1 MEGLVMKPIL
11 LITVLIFCFTGICVA
26 ADDKYDS
33 ASRGIT
39 GNLLALD
46 KSKPD
51 SSSQDEGWQPL
62 NSSAKPEQNPQP
74 ASADGFQSTSGGMT
88 ESLLSPDKGDSSGS
102 KTKDGEWQPV
112 KAGEPPKAKTRSIK
126 VLKKEKGV
134 ETWET
139 VKAPEKRTGGFVN
152 LKIEFD
158 VNSYTIRPES
168 YKLLDELGKAISDP
182 RLADRII
189 IINGHTDS
197 DGKETYNVRLSLNR
211 ADAVKQYLID
221 HQNVSPKRLKV
232 VGYGESMPLKP
243 NTTKANKQL
252 NRRVEIVAEK
262 INKGDAKTKN

>member
-1 MEGLVMKPIL
+1 MEDLVMKSIL
-11 LITVLIFCFTGICVA
+11 LITALTFFFTGICIA
-26 ADDKYDS
+26 AEDDFES
-33 ASRGIT
+33 ISVGIA

-46 KSKPD
+46 KSKSD
-51 SSSQDEGWQPL
+51 ASSGDESWQPL
-62 NSSAKPEQNPQP
+62 NSPGKPEQNPQP
-74 ASADGFQSTSGGMT
+74 KNEEGFQSTSGGIT

-102 KTKDGEWQPV
+102 QTKEGEWQPV
-112 KAGEPPKAKTRSIK
+112 KADEPPKAKTRSIK
-126 VLKKEKGV
+126 VMKKEKGV
-134 ETWET
+134 EKWET

-182 RLADRII
+182 RLVDRII

-197 DGKETYNVRLSLNR
+197 DGKEKYNVRLSLNR
-211 ADAVKQYLID
+211 AAAVKLYLID
-221 HQNVSPKRLKV
+221 HQQVSPERLKV

-243 NTTKANKQL
+243 NTSKENKQL

-262 INKGDAKTKN
+262 K

>member
-1 MEGLVMKPIL
+1 MKFMEGFVMKPIL
-11 LITVLIFCFTGICVA
+11 LTTVLIFCFTGICVA
-26 ADDKYDS
+26 ADDKSDS

-39 GNLLALD
+39 GKLLAFD
-46 KSKPD
+46 KSKPV
-51 SSSQDEGWQPL
+51 SSSKDEGWQPL
-62 NSSAKPEQNPQP
+62 NAPEKPTQNPQP
-74 ASADGFQSTSGGMT
+74 ASGDGFQSTSGGMT

-102 KTKDGEWQPV
+102 KAKESEWQPLNSV
-112 KAGEPPKAKTRSIK
+112 EPPKTKTRSIK
-126 VLKKEKGV
+126 VLKKEKGI

-189 IINGHTDS
+189 IVNGHTDS
-197 DGKETYNVRLSLNR
+197 DGKEKYNVRLSLNR

-221 HQNVSPKRLKV
+221 HQNVSPERLKV

-243 NTTKANKQL
+243 NTSKENKQL
-252 NRRVEIVAEK
+252 NRRVEIVAK
-262 INKGDAKTKN
+262 KK